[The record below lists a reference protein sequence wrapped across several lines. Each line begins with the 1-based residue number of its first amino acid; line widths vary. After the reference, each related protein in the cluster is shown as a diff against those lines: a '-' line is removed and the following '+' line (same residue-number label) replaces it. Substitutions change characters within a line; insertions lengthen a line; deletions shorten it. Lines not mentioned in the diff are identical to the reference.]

1 MAATAQPNG
10 FLGHPRGLMT
20 LFFTEM
26 WERFSYYGMR
36 AFLVLYIVAAKD
48 KGGLGESPATAGIIY
63 AMYGSLVYLMSLPGG
78 WLADRYLGQRKA
90 VLIGGVIIML
100 GHITLALPSEAAF
113 LPGLGIIV
121 LGTGLLK
128 PNVST
133 IVGQL
138 YAKTDIRRDAGY
150 TIFYMGINLGAAVAP
165 FICGYLA
172 NTDGFRAHLVDWGL
186 DPNSAWH
193 FGFGAAAVGM
203 ALGVIQFWFG
213 SRHMGDAG
221 RYPTKPES
229 TGGGFKIP
237 PFALKVVIG
246 AIAIITAFTFWRLDA
261 AGVSKKT
268 IADSFGFGLAV
279 VAIAVFWIMHR
290 EIARNDDE
298 RRRVRAMAVLFFGC
312 LSFFGIF
319 EQAGSTINLFTD
331 HYVKPTLFF
340 VDFDTTYYQS
350 INAGWIM
357 ILAPIF
363 AALWIALAKARKE
376 PDPVTKFALGV
387 LLAGLAFVVLLPACG
402 TIADDVKVSGY
413 WLVGFYFVS
422 TLGELCLS
430 PVGLSVMN
438 KLAPDR
444 LAGFVMG
451 IWFLAISIGLYIA
464 GRAGEEV
471 GSLANHLEL
480 GRPVTLVEQAKDGAI
495 TITTTYP
502 AGMFYLLIAF
512 TVVVAGALFA
522 MAGPVKRM
530 LAASEPAELPAAKL
544 AD

>member
-1 MAATAQPNG
+1 MPAADAAPPREKL
-10 FLGHPRGLMT
+10 FFGHPRGLMT

-36 AFLVLYIVAAKD
+36 AFLVLYIIAK
-48 KGGLGESPATAGIIY
+48 KEHGGLGESAATAGIIY

-78 WLADRYLGQRKA
+78 WLADRFLGQQRA

-100 GHITLALPSEAAF
+100 GHITLAIPGEASF
-113 LPGLGIIV
+113 LPGLGIII

-138 YAKTDIRRDAGY
+138 YRKDDIRRDSGY

-172 NTDGFRAHLVDWGL
+172 NSDGFRKHLVSWGL
-186 DPNSAWH
+186 DPNSSWH

-203 ALGVIQFWFG
+203 AFGVVQ
-213 SRHMGDAG
+213 
-221 RYPTKPES
+221 
-229 TGGGFKIP
+229 
-237 PFALKVVIG
+237 FALGRKYFGEAGLHPAKRDGQGFELPAFARNVALG
-246 AIAIITAFTFWRLDA
+246 TLALIAAFCVWRLDA
-261 AGVSKKT
+261 AGVSKAT
-268 IADSFGFGLAV
+268 VADCFGVGLLLV
-279 VAIAVFWIMHR
+279 SVAVFWIMHR
-290 EIARNDDE
+290 TIARNDDE

-331 HYVKPTLFF
+331 HYVRQTLLG
-340 VDFDTTYYQS
+340 VEFDTTYYQS
-350 INAGWIM
+350 VNAFWIM
-357 ILAPIF
+357 VLAPIF
-363 AALWIALAKARKE
+363 AAMWIWLAKRGKE
-376 PDPVTKFALGV
+376 PDPVTKFGLGV
-387 LLAGLAFVVLLPACG
+387 LIAGLAFVVLLPAVPS
-402 TIADDVKVSGY
+402 ISHDLKISGA
-413 WLVGFYFVS
+413 WIFGFYFVS
-422 TLGELCLS
+422 TIGELCLS

-471 GSLANHLEL
+471 GKLADKLEW
-480 GRPVTLVEQAKDGAI
+480 GAPVTLVEQAKDTGAI

-502 AGMFYLLIAF
+502 GGMFTLLILF
-512 TVVVAGALFA
+512 TVVVSGMLFA

-530 LAASEPAELPAAKL
+530 LAASEPLPEAKVH
-544 AD
+544 

>member
-1 MAATAQPNG
+1 
-10 FLGHPRGLMT
+10 MT

-36 AFLVLYIVAAKD
+36 AFLVLYIVAPKD
-48 KGGLGESPATAGIIY
+48 RGGLGETAATAGIIY

-78 WLADRYLGQRKA
+78 WVADRYLGQRKA
-90 VLIGGVIIML
+90 VLIGGVVIML
-100 GHITLALPSEAAF
+100 GHITLALPGEASF
-113 LPGLGIIV
+113 LPGLGIII

-138 YAKTDIRRDAGY
+138 YAKNDIRRDAGY

-172 NTDGFRAHLVDWGL
+172 NTDAFRHHLADWGL

-193 FGFGAAAVGM
+193 FGFGAAAIGM
-203 ALGVIQFWFG
+203 ACGVLQFWIG
-213 SRHMGDAG
+213 SRKMGDAG
-221 RYPTKPES
+221 LHPTRPEPGATFS
-229 TGGGFKIP
+229 IP
-237 PFALKVVIG
+237 PFALKVILAVVTLIVAFAAWRIG
-246 AIAIITAFTFWRLDA
+246 G
-261 AGVSKKT
+261 AGASKKT
-268 IADSFGFGLAV
+268 IADSFGVGLALT
-279 VAIAVFWIMHR
+279 AIGVFWIMHR

-340 VDFDTTYYQS
+340 VDFDTTWYQS

-363 AALWIALAKARKE
+363 AMLWIALARARKE

-387 LLAGLAFVVLLPACG
+387 LLAGLAFVVLLPTVN
-402 TIADDVKVSGY
+402 TIAGDAKISGY
-413 WLVGFYFVS
+413 WFVGFYFVS

-471 GSLANHLEL
+471 GNLANRLEL
-480 GRPVTLVEQAKDGAI
+480 GAPVTLVEQAKDGAI
-495 TITTTYP
+495 TISTTYP
-502 AGMFYLLIAF
+502 AGMFYLLIMF
-512 TVVVAGALFA
+512 TVIVSASLFA
-522 MAGPVKRM
+522 MAGPVRRM
-530 LAASEPAELPAAKL
+530 LAASQPAELPAAAVVVPRL